1 VTGLRAREKT
11 RGDNIM
17 NTTHSTKKKLL
28 AQALGITAAAALA
41 VLANGGTAAADGH
54 NAVDPD
60 ATWGVA
66 DCAEQRG
73 QDMVPAVQSNV
84 TSAGVPGYNT
94 PVSSYPADPKNL
106 PVSSYPADPSWPGSG
121 WGVADG

>member
-1 VTGLRAREKT
+1 
-11 RGDNIM
+11 M

-28 AQALGITAAAALA
+28 AQALGITAAAVLG

-54 NAVDPD
+54 NVVNPD
-60 ATWGVA
+60 ATWGAA
-66 DCAEQRG
+66 DGAEQRG
-73 QDMVPAVQSNV
+73 VDIVPAVQSND
-84 TSAGVPGYNT
+84 TSSTVPGYNT
-94 PVSSYPADPKNL
+94 PVSSYPASPSNF